1 MSPHTL
7 TSFLLIV
14 LSIFV
19 PFIVVGIRRGFC
31 SADFLINI
39 CLCALGLPGIIH
51 AIYIVLKYPSYPVY
65 DIEHGHYSSVHAPES
80 TAHQRISANSNV
92 NPPAYSTFAPN
103 DNKYQHQS

>member
-65 DIEHGHYSSVHAPES
+65 DTERGQYASIPPPSPTS
-80 TAHQRISANSNV
+80 HQNFGPNSATH
-92 NPPAYSTFAPN
+92 PPAYSTFPPN
-103 DNKYQHQS
+103 GTP